1 LLNKWCSIQLSL
13 LFDSA
18 LISLCIIL

>member
-13 LFDSA
+13 LFDLA